1 MDTLPWEGFYTA
13 AQLARWH
20 HAMPRRFS
28 CRAFS
33 GQPEV
38 SRLAALEYAA
48 ERCALR
54 GVRIAL
60 SARDAGDLVIP
71 LPLFPRFE
79 GVGRYAAVFTRPGT
93 ETADLLAGVS
103 GEAFAL
109 ELAAMGLSGCWM
121 AGNYRRAIPLAL
133 AREGEKLAAVIPFG
147 VPADPEGA
155 RHRRRKPLSAFCPD
169 DPAGWPLW
177 AYQAAEAMRSAPS
190 AVNRQPWKISYAG
203 NTLSFTGARLDS
215 VDTGIAV
222 LHLESA
228 VHAMDR
234 GWRLSRD
241 GKSLLLQTGEQD
253 EPV

>member
-20 HAMPRRFS
+20 GVLPRRFS
-28 CRAFS
+28 CRVFS

-38 SRLAALEYAA
+38 SQLAALEYAA
-48 ERCALR
+48 QRCALG

-93 ETADLLAGVS
+93 ETARLLAGVS

-109 ELAAMGLSGCWM
+109 ELAAMGLSGCWIT
-121 AGNYRRAIPLAL
+121 ANYRRHVAHAL

-155 RHRRRKPLSAFCPD
+155 RHRRRKPLSAFCQD

-190 AVNRQPWKISYAG
+190 AANRQPWKISYAG
-203 NTLSFTGARLDS
+203 NTLSFHGKHLNS
-215 VDTGIAV
+215 IDTGIAV

-228 VHAMDR
+228 AHAMDR
-234 GWRLSRD
+234 SWRLARD